1 MPDPTPKKEM
11 PRDIKSLARS
21 YTDLSLKTLSG
32 IAAEGASEG
41 ARVAAAT
48 ALLDRGWGRPKQ
60 TIEHGGEDGNEIKI
74 TIRQIIE
81 AKKTE

>member
-1 MPDPTPKKEM
+1 VPAPTPKTLIEVKT
-11 PRDIKSLARS
+11 LARA
-21 YTDLSLKTLSG
+21 YTEHSINVLAG
-32 IAAEGASEG
+32 IASTSTSDA

-60 TIEHGGEDGNEIKI
+60 VVEHGGEDGNDIKI

-81 AKKTE
+81 AKKIE